1 MTTLTEADVEEA
13 ALDWLEG
20 LGWGMAH
27 GPDIAPGTPAQE
39 RDNYTEVFLE
49 RRLRDALERLNPDLG
64 DEAVETALR
73 RITNPDGPT
82 QEARNRS
89 FHLDLIN
96 GITVERRGP
105 DGTVSGVPAKIIDF
119 EDPHENDWLA
129 VNQFTVQGKQQTRR
143 LDIVLFVNGLP
154 LGNIELKN
162 PADESTD
169 IWEAWNQFQ
178 TYRAELLDM
187 FSMNEVQII
196 SDGILARIGPLNAGK
211 E

>member
-1 MTTLTEADVEEA
+1 MPWKGSTPY
-13 ALDWLEG
+13 LD
-20 LGWGMAH
+20 
-27 GPDIAPGTPAQE
+27 
-39 RDNYTEVFLE
+39 
-49 RRLRDALERLNPDLG
+49 
-64 DEAVETALR
+64 DEALETALR

-119 EDPHENDWLA
+119 ENPHEERLA
-129 VNQFTVQGKQQTRR
+129 GGQPAHRPRDTNKPRR

-169 IWEAWNQFQ
+169 IWEAWDQFQ
-178 TYRAELLDM
+178 TYQAELLDM

-196 SDGILARIGPLNAGK
+196 SDGILARIGPLNTGK
-211 E
+211 EWFKPWRTMESEEDNAPQTVGFAGNARRNLRPRHGSSP